1 MGFSGGD
8 DISHHLQMW
17 SRVLIIL
24 LYHNFG
30 VGLPQSLVN
39 MDFQKLFSLRY
50 VSTSHGRL
58 IYNVKPSFLLVYSPN
73 RLVCPHQSLEEVRFL
88 SISSLWMLIYPP
100 ISVLDTY
107 IETGV
112 LVVNNGQF
120 CREYRSLSKLFSA
133 QGKSF
138 SDDHN
143 EKLGNKK
150 PLGGLV
156 RPLSTLLSANP
167 HIWMVRSGVGITE
180 KTLKVQKLRHVV
192 LIICLTSCRVDI

>member
-88 SISSLWMLIYPP
+88 SISSLWMLIYLP

-133 QGKSF
+133 QGNHSPMITMRNLAIK
-138 SDDHN
+138 N
-143 EKLGNKK
+143 
-150 PLGGLV
+150 
-156 RPLSTLLSANP
+156 LSVAWCALCQLC
-167 HIWMVRSGVGITE
+167 W
-180 KTLKVQKLRHVV
+180 V
-192 LIICLTSCRVDI
+192 LILISEWSEVEWESQKKHSKCKNWGMLSLSSV